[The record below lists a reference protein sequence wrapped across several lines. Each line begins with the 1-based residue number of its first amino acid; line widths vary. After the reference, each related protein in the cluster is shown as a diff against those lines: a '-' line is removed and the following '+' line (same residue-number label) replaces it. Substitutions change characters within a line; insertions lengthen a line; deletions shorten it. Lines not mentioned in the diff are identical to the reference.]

1 MASPKS
7 VIRSQLELGGN
18 LLQQFAKDLTDAEYF
33 HTPSPGTNHAGWLL
47 GHIACTEDWGM
58 STISGQAAKFD
69 QPMRDLFDGGT
80 TCHASAGKY
89 PSRQEID
96 KMFRD
101 ARDATMQ
108 TLASFDEK
116 PVGCALAGRRPG
128 RFLPD
133 ARLAMGHD
141 GHAPVLA
148 PGPARLLPHGA
159 EQTATAGVTTCG
171 GAWPGP
177 CRVCHHGL
185 SCPGV
190 CR

>member
-108 TLASFDEK
+108 TLASFDENRWDAPSPEGA
-116 PVGCALAGRRPG
+116 PVDFFPTLGSLWG
-128 RFLPD
+128 
-133 ARLAMGHD
+133 MM

-177 CRVCHHGL
+177 CRVCHLGL